1 MIIFIDIDNM
11 ICTYHSDDDSYK
23 EAIPITENIEK
34 VKLLVEEGHDV
45 SFWTARGT
53 VTGLDWTRTT
63 NQQLE
68 SWGLGGIPVIF
79 GKPYFDLFIDDRVMN
94 VKDWK

>member
-1 MIIFIDIDNM
+1 MIIYVDIDNT
-11 ICTYHSDDDSYK
+11 ICNSVEDDYTNST
-23 EAIPITENIEK
+23 PILENVAK
-34 VKLLVEEGHDV
+34 VKSLIQEGHEV

-53 VTGLDWTRTT
+53 VTGKDWTDVT

-94 VKDWK
+94 VEDWK

>member
-1 MIIFIDIDNM
+1 MIIYIDIDNT
-11 ICTYHSDDDSYK
+11 ICNSVEDDYTNST
-23 EAIPITENIEK
+23 PILKNVAK
-34 VKLLVEEGHDV
+34 VKSLVQEGHEV

-53 VTGLDWTRTT
+53 VTGKDWTDVT
-63 NQQLE
+63 NRQLE

-94 VKDWK
+94 VEDWE

>member
-1 MIIFIDIDNM
+1 MIIYVDIDNT
-11 ICTYHSDDDSYK
+11 ICNSVEDDYTNST
-23 EAIPITENIEK
+23 PILRNVEK
-34 VKLLVEEGHDV
+34 VKSLVQEGHEV

-53 VTGLDWTRTT
+53 VTGKDWTDVT

-94 VKDWK
+94 VEDWK